1 MEKQTLL
8 LDKIKTNMV
17 GVVMQSYLSRTE
29 KKEKVFNV
37 LYNAGVFPD
46 YINDTIEKLGMKSIN
61 VEEVYD
67 SFLIEYEVYTDEHG
81 YELWVLG
88 E

>member
-61 VEEVYD
+61 IIEVYD

>member
-61 VEEVYD
+61 IIEVYD
-67 SFLIEYEVYTDEHG
+67 SFLIEYEVYTDKHG